1 MRASGAGDHTLHRLG
16 DYTTRRVR
24 VSTHARVMAAV
35 PSAIPIGSRML
46 GMGLALVAAAYLY
59 GQGTTTIG
67 AAFLLIYYV
76 RLTFNPI
83 EIITSQLEEF
93 QRAAAGIS
101 RVRDVL
107 ATESALPDRG
117 ATPLPDGPL
126 AVELREVSFGYGEE
140 DMVLREVALRL
151 APGQVLGLLGRTG
164 SGKTSIARLLV
175 RLYDPAAGT
184 VSLAG
189 VDLRDVPLAELRRRV
204 GMVTQEVQL
213 FGATLRDNLT
223 LFDRSIPEERVMAA
237 LDQLGLADW
246 GRGLPRG
253 LDTVIGP
260 GGVGLSAGEAQLVAF
275 TRLLMRDPG
284 LVILDEAS
292 SRLDPVTERL
302 IERAVDQLLTGRT
315 GIVIAHRLSTVG
327 RADRILLME
336 DGRVVEDGPRAAL
349 ASDPGSR
356 FARLLRAGL
365 EAPGGVRT

>member
-1 MRASGAGDHTLHRLG
+1 
-16 DYTTRRVR
+16 
-24 VSTHARVMAAV
+24 MAAV
-35 PSAIPIGSRML
+35 PSAIPVGSRML

-59 GQGTTTIG
+59 GQGATTIG

-189 VDLRDVPLAELRRRV
+189 VDLREVPLAELRRRV

-213 FGATLRDNLT
+213 FGSTLRDNLT
-223 LFDRSIPEERVMAA
+223 LFDRSIPDERVMAA
-237 LDQLGLADW
+237 LEQLGLDDW

-315 GIVIAHRLSTVG
+315 GIVIAHRLSTVE